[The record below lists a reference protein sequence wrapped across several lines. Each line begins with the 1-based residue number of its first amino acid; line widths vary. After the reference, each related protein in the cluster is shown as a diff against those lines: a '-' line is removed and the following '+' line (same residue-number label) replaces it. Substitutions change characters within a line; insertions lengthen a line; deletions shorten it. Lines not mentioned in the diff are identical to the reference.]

1 MAAYAEGL
9 NIIANADMG
18 KRQRDMDA
26 ETAPLERP
34 ELYQYEIDTTEVAE
48 VWRRGSVVGS
58 WLLDLTAQ
66 ALQESPKLE
75 EFAGRVS
82 DSGEGRWTSIA
93 AIEEGVPAPGAD
105 DGALLALRV
114 AQHGR
119 LREPAALRDAQAV
132 RRPRR
137 EVGLMPL
144 EIEVL
149 PRRGRG
155 RRARRSDRRR
165 GSGRARSPPAI
176 DSRSPSRA
184 GARRGRCSRAL
195 DGRLPWEKVTIFQ
208 VDERIAPD
216 GDPDRNLTQL
226 QRSLP
231 PGGAADVRA
240 MPVWAEDLEAA
251 AAAVRG
257 CAPRS
262 ARSRAPRARPRRA
275 HGLARARRSCARRD
289 GSRRRRHRR
298 LPGPDAHDADVPDA
312 EPRSAD
318 PLARHGRG
326 QGRRAAPAAGRR
338 PVDPG
343 RPGSPR
349 RMRSSS
355 PTPLRQDP
363 AS

>member
-1 MAAYAEGL
+1 
-9 NIIANADMG
+9 MG

-34 ELYQYEIDTTEVAE
+34 ELYEFEIDTTEVAE

-66 ALQESPKLE
+66 ALQDSPKLE

-93 AIEEGVPAPGAD
+93 AIEEGIPAPVLTA
-105 DGALLALRV
+105 ALYSRFAS
-114 AQHGR
+114 QEHGR
-119 LREPAALRDAQAV
+119 LREPSPLRHAEAI

-149 PRRGRG
+149 RDADAVAERGAQIVASAAAVSIAARDRFTFAVSGG
-155 RRARRSDRRR
+155 RTPWAMF
-165 GSGRARSPPAI
+165 A
-176 DSRSPSRA
+176 
-184 GARRGRCSRAL
+184 AL
-195 DGRLPWEKVTIFQ
+195 YGRLPWEKVTIFQ

-216 GDPDRNLTQL
+216 GDPDRNLTSL

-251 AAAVRG
+251 AALYADALPDQLDLVHLGLGPDGHTASLLPGDPVLAVMDRDVAITG
-257 CAPRS
+257 VYQGRKRMTLTYPTLN
-262 ARSRAPRARPRRA
+262 RARQILWLVTGEDKVDA
-275 HGLARARRSCARRD
+275 L
-289 GSRRRRHRR
+289 RR
-298 LPGPDAHDADVPDA
+298 LQDGDQ
-312 EPRSAD
+312 SI
-318 PLARHGRG
+318 
-326 QGRRAAPAAGRR
+326 PAAW
-338 PVDPG
+338 VSTTNALVVADAAAA
-343 RPGSPR
+343 GSA
-349 RMRSSS
+349 
-355 PTPLRQDP
+355 T
-363 AS
+363 